1 MRVFILTLG
10 TRGDFQLFLT
20 LGRALR
26 RRGHQVILGSSPCFS
41 GNVRQAQIG
50 WAPIGNGSLDEV
62 VSILQS
68 LASEPDPAKRTYR
81 FYTRWLQPQLSM
93 AMSQITSLGA
103 GADYFISNLKMM
115 LQRDGKIIPG
125 AAVTYDPP
133 GALEDLAKYGT
144 QNHHGLVVD
153 LVAMSKPLV
162 DPEDRWGAAY
172 QFTGFWTD
180 EPPTDWT
187 PPLDLERFL
196 DAGPPP
202 VVVTMGSMV
211 MFDVEAWART
221 FLDAVRLSGQRGIIV
236 GGWSS
241 IPRVAASEA
250 AMCCVREIPYD
261 WLFPKAACV
270 IHHGGVGTLA
280 AVLRAGRPS
289 ILFPQ
294 ITAQEHF
301 ARMLTREHLT
311 AGVFDTRGLQP
322 DRLAAAIH
330 KAVSDEQCRESARRW
345 QGVVEH
351 ERGVEAAADLIAAH
365 WERVGSGGMTKS
377 Q

>member
-26 RRGHQVILGSSPCFS
+26 RRGHEVILGASPFFS
-41 GNVRQAQIG
+41 PSVRQAQLG
-50 WAPIGNGSLDEV
+50 WVPIGTGSLEGL

-68 LASEPDPAKRTYR
+68 LASEPDAAKRTHR
-81 FYTRWLQPQLSM
+81 FYARWLQPQLSM
-93 AMSQITSLGA
+93 SMSQITGA
-103 GADYFISNLKMM
+103 GARADYFISNLKMV

-144 QNHHGLVVD
+144 QNHHGLILD
-153 LVAMSKPLV
+153 LVAMSRRLV
-162 DPEDRWGAAY
+162 DPDGRWGAAY
-172 QFTGFWTD
+172 HFTGFWTD
-180 EPPTDWT
+180 GPPADWT
-187 PPLDLERFL
+187 PSPDLQTFVS
-196 DAGPPP
+196 AGPPP

-211 MFDVEAWART
+211 MFDAEAWVRDLLEA
-221 FLDAVRLSGQRGIIV
+221 LRLSCQRGIIV
-236 GGWSS
+236 GGWSRV
-241 IPRVAASEA
+241 PRVDASQVPAYFAE
-250 AMCCVREIPYD
+250 EIPYA

-270 IHHGGVGTLA
+270 VHHGGVGTLA
-280 AVLRAGRPS
+280 AVLRAGKPS

-301 ARMLTREHLT
+301 GRMLTREHLA
-311 AGVFDTRGLQP
+311 AGVFETRGLQP

-345 QGVVEH
+345 QGVVLE
-351 ERGVEAAADLIAAH
+351 ERGVGAAVDLIAAH
-365 WERVGSGGMTKS
+365 WERVRQGGDG
-377 Q
+377 